1 VRRLPGRL
9 VGESVD
15 TAGRRAF
22 VLTLQAREQHIRRE
36 KATSNICTN
45 QTLNAI
51 AASVYLTWLGP
62 RGLEELGELCLRAA
76 RYAAD
81 RLAAIP
87 GVRLAFPGQPFV
99 KELVVRLPA
108 DPAEVSRRLVGHGLL
123 AGLPL
128 AGLAPGLEDGLLVA
142 VTERR
147 TKEDIDR
154 LADALTTVL
163 TDLGAGGGES
173 GAAGPGEGP
182 GAAGERR
189 TDAEGV
195 AR

>member
-1 VRRLPGRL
+1 
-9 VGESVD
+9 VD

-51 AASVYLTWLGP
+51 AASVYLSWLGP
-62 RGLEELGELCLRAA
+62 QGLEELGRLCLRAA

-81 RLAAIP
+81 RLAAVP
-87 GVRLAFPGQPFV
+87 GVRLAFADQPFV
-99 KELVVRLPA
+99 KEFVVRLPA
-108 DPAEVSRRLVGHGLL
+108 DPAEVSRRLVDHGLL

-147 TKEDIDR
+147 TRADIDR

-163 TDLGAGGGES
+163 ADLGATNRRPEGEEV
-173 GAAGPGEGP
+173 G
-182 GAAGERR
+182 R
-189 TDAEGV
+189 
-195 AR
+195 

>member
-1 VRRLPGRL
+1 
-9 VGESVD
+9 
-15 TAGRRAF
+15 
-22 VLTLQAREQHIRRE
+22 
-36 KATSNICTN
+36 
-45 QTLNAI
+45 
-51 AASVYLTWLGP
+51 VYLTWLGP
-62 RGLEELGELCLRAA
+62 RGLEELGRLCLRAA

-81 RLAAIP
+81 RLTQVP
-87 GVRLAFPGQPFV
+87 GVRLAFPDQPFV

-108 DPAEVSRRLVGHGLL
+108 GPAEVSRRLVDHGLL

-147 TKEDIDR
+147 TRDDIDH

-163 TDLGAGGGES
+163 ADLGAGHG
-173 GAAGPGEGP
+173 
-182 GAAGERR
+182 R